1 MALLEV
7 EAKFLC
13 PPALEALIAAAAGAG
28 YPKRKKLVDSYFDAA
43 PPSFPLLRRD
53 WWLRLRNEAW
63 ELKVP
68 AVPLPE
74 RVRALERSSGAGEGS
89 GRVVDRYV
97 EVVDPA
103 EIARHLAGALPA
115 AGADAA
121 AAAAAAPPAADFGA
135 LVRALGLAPFA
146 TVTTQ
151 RRSYRVRLHAE
162 GGEAADARPEV
173 GVDVDEV
180 EFEGGGSYALAEV
193 EVMAAPEAGS
203 GAAEQLIARFFRDFG
218 VAPPPPGQPLVGKVL
233 EFLRRCR
240 PVHFAACEDIMR
252 LKVAGATAL
261 R

>member
-1 MALLEV
+1 M
-7 EAKFLC
+7 
-13 PPALEALIAAAAGAG
+13 
-28 YPKRKKLVDSYFDAA
+28 
-43 PPSFPLLRRD
+43 
-53 WWLRLRNEAW
+53 RLRNEAW

-74 RVRALERSSGAGEGS
+74 RVRALERSSAGEGS

-97 EVVDPA
+97 EVVNPA
-103 EIARHLAGALPA
+103 EIARHLADALPA
-115 AGADAA
+115 AGAAA
-121 AAAAAAPPAADFGA
+121 AAAAAAADAPPAADFGA
-135 LVRALGLAPFA
+135 HVRALGLEPFA

-151 RRSYRVRLHAE
+151 RRSYRLRLRAE
-162 GGEAADARPEV
+162 GSEAADALPEV

-203 GAAEQLIARFFRDFG
+203 GAAELLIARFFRDFG

-240 PVHFAACEDIMR
+240 PEHYAACEDIMR